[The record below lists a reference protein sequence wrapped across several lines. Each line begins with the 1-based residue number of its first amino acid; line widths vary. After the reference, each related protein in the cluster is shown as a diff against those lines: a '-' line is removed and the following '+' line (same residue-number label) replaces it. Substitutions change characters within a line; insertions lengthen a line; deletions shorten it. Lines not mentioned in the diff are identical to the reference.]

1 MMGFVVSEVGDD
13 VGWLRAACN
22 KEYRT
27 ENDTRARGVNLL
39 ISEAEGHTN
48 PIPS

>member
-22 KEYRT
+22 KEYRA
-27 ENDTRARGVNLL
+27 EKDTRAHCVGLL
-39 ISEAEGHTN
+39 ISEAKLHTS
-48 PIPS
+48 PALD